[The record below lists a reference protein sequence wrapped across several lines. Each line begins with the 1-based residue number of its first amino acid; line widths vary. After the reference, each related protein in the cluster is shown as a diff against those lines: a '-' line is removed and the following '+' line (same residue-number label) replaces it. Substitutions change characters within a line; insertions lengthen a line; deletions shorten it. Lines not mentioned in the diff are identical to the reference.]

1 MTEQSKKIKTFS
13 SSTLPLTYR
22 LVNGIEVKP
31 KRGIEDHY
39 KAVRNV
45 LRKYSATSLVQVALD
60 IVWNKDKTPLE
71 KLQDLPWLT
80 LLLVKWGLQDS
91 LVSLHIGP
99 SITKPV
105 IEQLRSDLWQI
116 QNERPQEGER
126 RNIFVMLRKLMY
138 AQLELQRNES
148 WGFLRWPALLV
159 DLDQNHVCRR
169 SFRALFQMEPDVY
182 IDMAFALYAATLNRH
197 EPISQDWLSPLRNAY
212 GSHVDHIVNLF
223 SRDLVGLRTELQR
236 DLAQKIHG
244 RHELFE
250 FPYVKRFPFVKLRDG
265 SIRCWHPLV
274 LARGM
279 EDAVHLRLS
288 ELGKEYTD
296 SFSRVFENYVTDL
309 AANCGMPCMDEKAY
323 KAQLGPSSSSVEMI
337 IQGENCN
344 IFVEAKMSL
353 FGDDVL
359 LQDCDSVVYS
369 KVKRVRDAVNQGWR
383 VGELIRNNESGFGER
398 FKKQQDFLL
407 VVTSRD
413 LIIGG
418 GLMLQR
424 LCPVGKFVPPDDN
437 AATRMPV
444 TNVFI
449 LSIEEFERVVGC
461 VASGEINFSKFLS
474 DAAKANSSGRTERLY
489 LSDFLNKHTDQWR
502 SSKLIESARTQSERR
517 LIKAFEYSR

>member
-1 MTEQSKKIKTFS
+1 MTEQVKKMKMFS
-13 SSTLPLTYR
+13 SNMLPLTYR
-22 LVNGIEVKP
+22 MVNGIEVKP

-39 KAVRNV
+39 KSARNV
-45 LRKYSATSLVQVALD
+45 LRKYSATSLVNVALD
-60 IVWNKDKTPLE
+60 MIWDADKTPLE
-71 KLQDLPWLT
+71 KLQDIPWLT
-80 LLLVKWGLQDS
+80 LLLVKWGLQDN
-91 LVSLHIGP
+91 LVCLHIGP
-99 SITKPV
+99 SITKSV

-116 QNERPQEGER
+116 QNKRPQESER
-126 RNIFVMLRKLMY
+126 QNVFVMLRKLMY
-138 AQLELQRNES
+138 VQLEFQRNES
-148 WGFLRWPALLV
+148 WGFLRWPALLA
-159 DLDQNHVCRR
+159 DLDPNHVCRR

-182 IDMAFALYAATLNRH
+182 IDMAFALYAATLNRR
-197 EPISQDWLSPLRNAY
+197 EPINQDWLSPLRNAY
-212 GSHVDHIVNLF
+212 GDHVDSIVNLF
-223 SRDLVGLRTELQR
+223 SRDLAGLRIELQR

-250 FPYVKRFPFVKLRDG
+250 FPYLKRFPFVRFRDG

-288 ELGKEYTD
+288 ELGQEYTN

-309 AANCGMPCMDEKAY
+309 AASCGMPYVDEATY
-323 KAQLGPSSSSVEMI
+323 KSQLGPSSPSVEMI
-337 IQGENCN
+337 IEGENCN
-344 IFVEAKMSL
+344 ILVEAKMSL

-359 LQDCDSVVYS
+359 LQDSDSVVYS

-383 VGELIRNNESGFGER
+383 VGELIRSSESGFGER
-398 FKKQQDFLL
+398 FMKKQDFLL

-424 LCPVGKFVPPDDN
+424 LCPPGKFVPPDDD

-444 TNVFI
+444 TNIFV

-461 VASGEINFSKFLS
+461 VASGEINLSKFLS
-474 DAAKANSSGRTERLY
+474 ESAEENSNGATERLY
-489 LSDFLNKHTDQWR
+489 LSDFLSKHTDQWHP
-502 SSKLIESARTQSERR
+502 SKLIESARSQSESR
-517 LIKAFEYSR
+517 LTRAFEYSK